1 MKNIIILLMLA
12 VLSVTVNAQIVPT
25 TSELQSL
32 TPKNRNAAYTLLTTP
47 DTTATGSADT
57 TYQVW
62 EFSNATDFIVKGV
75 TTKTGGTLAG
85 HEVVRGSPD
94 GVTWFTLLSS
104 TADALA
110 ASFTEDTASIGNA
123 TETNWWYIK
132 NHIFKYYQRRLI
144 TSDGAATLSGTIFYR
159 KNEH

>member
-12 VLSVTVNAQIVPT
+12 VLSVTVNAQVIPT
-25 TSELQSL
+25 TSNLLSL
-32 TPKNRNAAYTLLTTP
+32 TPSIRNGAYVAVSK
-47 DTTATGSADT
+47 DTTVTGGADT

-62 EFSNATDFIVKGV
+62 EFNNATDFIVKGV

-85 HEVVRGSPD
+85 FEVVRGSPD
-94 GVTWFTLLSS
+94 NVTWFTLTSS
-104 TADALA
+104 TADVLD

-132 NHIFKYYQRRLI
+132 SHIFRYYQRRLI
-144 TSDGAATLSGTIFYR
+144 TSDGAATLSGTIYYR